1 MTFFKKAMTYLGL
14 GPDDDY
20 DEYDV
25 PALERERPARRPG
38 YAEDPSTVRSVPSRP
53 QGAPPASR
61 PPSMQ
66 GEEPAIQIRGTRPTA
81 GTPVR
86 PVPAASNARPH
97 TVTPRRF
104 DQAQEVA
111 DKYKQGQPVIVNLQN
126 IDRDLSRRLIDF
138 ASGLCYG
145 LDGAMEKVAQ
155 GVYLL
160 TPANV
165 SVSPEDRRAITE
177 NGADA

>member
-25 PALERERPARRPG
+25 PALERPARRAG
-38 YAEDPSTVRSVPSRP
+38 YADDPSAVRSVPSRP
-53 QGAPPASR
+53 QGPPTATR
-61 PPSMQ
+61 PPPMP
-66 GEEPAIQIRGTRPTA
+66 GEEPAIQIRGTRPGA
-81 GTPVR
+81 NTPVR
-86 PVPAASNARPH
+86 PVPAVSSARPH

-165 SVSPEDRRAITE
+165 SVSPEDRRAITA
-177 NGADA
+177 NGGDA